1 MRIPQLLITSGVV
14 SVLLAACASGA
25 RDDSQT
31 SQQAVPTPST
41 TRASTTVTST
51 KPVAPPTTAPTKG
64 APISDVIRWIE
75 AGNPVDPGGFHTA
88 SRDGATVAL
97 DNEVAFVTAGT
108 EANCV
113 TNSYQDGALS
123 CLVKLT
129 DPPPRP
135 ESLEGVWKGNWIDFA
150 GTTLDVGSTHG
161 DPGPFVNGTG
171 AELAAGQTLSFGDY
185 RCRADVAGLFCV
197 NYAHQSA
204 VAMSAADVEPFG
216 CLQPASSP
224 PGIGR
229 HFSC

>member
-1 MRIPQLLITSGVV
+1 MITSGVV
-14 SVLLAACASGA
+14 SVLLAGCASA
-25 RDDSQT
+25 THDDSRT

-41 TRASTTVTST
+41 TSSSTTVTST
-51 KPVAPPTTAPTKG
+51 KAASPTAAPANG

-75 AGNPVDPGGFHTA
+75 AGHPVDPGGFHSAT
-88 SRDGATVAL
+88 RDGATVAL
-97 DNEVAFVTAGT
+97 GSEIAFVTAGA

-113 TNSYQDGALS
+113 TNSHLDGALS

-135 ESLEGVWKGNWIDFA
+135 EAVDGMWKGNWIDFA
-150 GTTLDVGSTHG
+150 GTTLDIGSTHG

-171 AELAAGQTLSFGDY
+171 AELASGQTLSFGDY
-185 RCRADVAGLFCV
+185 RCRADGAGLFCV

-204 VAMSAADVEPFG
+204 VVMAAAGVEPFG
-216 CLQPASSP
+216 CLQATTPP

>member
-1 MRIPQLLITSGVV
+1 MRIPLLLITSGVV
-14 SVLLAACASGA
+14 SVLLAGCASGA

-41 TRASTTVTST
+41 TRSSTTLTST
-51 KPVAPPTTAPTKG
+51 KAASPITAPAKG

-75 AGNPVDPGGFHTA
+75 AGKPVDPGGFHSA

-97 DNEVAFVTAGT
+97 GNEVAFVTAGT

-113 TNSYQDGALS
+113 TNSYLDGALS

-135 ESLEGVWKGNWIDFA
+135 EALDGMWKGNWIDFA

-171 AELAAGQTLSFGDY
+171 AELASGQTLSFGDY
-185 RCRADVAGLFCV
+185 RCRADVVGLFCV

-204 VAMSAADVEPFG
+204 VAMSAAGVEPFG
-216 CLQPASSP
+216 CLQAATP
-224 PGIGR
+224 PQGIGR